1 MSVIKPFCRLG
12 RMLALFAGG
21 LALSLL
27 LSACA
32 TPQIHSSTQVREI
45 HLTSKDLRR
54 GGIALLTPS
63 SATGQEED
71 KQPLALAFTSELKKA
86 RPDLRIMPLSETLSA
101 VNSEGM
107 ASDYRRMFEDYRL
120 TGLFD
125 RDMLQKMARVTGMRY
140 LVQLKLVGFQ
150 QNSKDRWGILGLRV
164 FETKIT
170 VMRLFLQIWD
180 SRDGSVVWEGSE
192 EMTLSHDS
200 TAEDAVT
207 FKNAV
212 EQSAGKLISHLP

>member
-1 MSVIKPFCRLG
+1 MSVIRPFFRLG
-12 RMLALFAGG
+12 PTLALFA
-21 LALSLL
+21 ALL

-32 TPQIHSSTQVREI
+32 TPQVYSSTQVREI
-45 HLTSKDLRR
+45 HLTARDLKQ
-54 GGIALLTPS
+54 GGIAFLTPS

-71 KQPLALAFTSELKKA
+71 KQPLALAFTAVLEKK
-86 RPDLRIMPLSETLSA
+86 RFGLRIMPLSETLSA
-101 VNSEGM
+101 VNKAGL
-107 ASDYRRMFEDYRL
+107 ANDYRRMFEDYRL

-125 RDMLQKMARVTGMRY
+125 RDMLQKLAHVTGMRY
-140 LVQLKLVGFQ
+140 LAQLKLVGFQ
-150 QNSKDRWGILGLRV
+150 QDSKDRWGILGLRV
-164 FETKIT
+164 VETKIT

-180 SRDGSVVWEGSE
+180 SRDGAVVWEGSE

-207 FKNAV
+207 FKSAV